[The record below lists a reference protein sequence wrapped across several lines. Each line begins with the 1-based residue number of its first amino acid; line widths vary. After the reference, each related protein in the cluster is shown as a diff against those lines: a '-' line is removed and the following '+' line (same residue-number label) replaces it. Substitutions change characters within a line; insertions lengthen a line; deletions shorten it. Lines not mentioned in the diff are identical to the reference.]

1 MKSISVR
8 DGNGKLR
15 VVPLTEI
22 YKGSKKA
29 ISENLFRIL
38 EKAGYVF
45 ETSTR
50 SFFHPAERAFSETG
64 WKIQALKYA
73 DWKRQN
79 PGNSLTETEFQKTRT
94 EMLEKMKIFS
104 QSMEGKI
111 DTTFL
116 EKVGKF
122 SKSFANH
129 AGELFFLPIFF
140 REFRKHQNTAT
151 LLI

>member
-38 EKAGYVF
+38 EKAGYTF
-45 ETSTR
+45 EASTR
-50 SFFHPAERAFSETG
+50 SFFNPAERAFLETS
-64 WKIQALKYA
+64 WKIQALKYT
-73 DWKRQN
+73 DWKKQN
-79 PGNSLTETEFQKTRT
+79 PDSSLTETEFQKTRT

-104 QSMEGKI
+104 QSMEGKV
-111 DTTFL
+111 DVAFM

-122 SKSFANH
+122 SKSLANN

-140 REFRKHQNTAT
+140 REFRKNQNTAT
-151 LLI
+151 LLM